1 MAEEKKTHGHRWQ
14 LKVSG
19 LIHWKLSRKPLIQ
32 SPSSIILC
40 FSFSHPHLSS
50 VTPLFLKTFSGSP
63 FHVLFIIKPLLFS
76 SLFHIVNMFVPLS
89 GLDANR
95 CANVNQ
101 RRLLK
106 IMYAQQ
112 TLLSL
117 YKPRVPEEDCAV
129 IKQRKVPVLFSLH
142 LFISLCFHTRGRE
155 RK

>member
-1 MAEEKKTHGHRWQ
+1 
-14 LKVSG
+14 
-19 LIHWKLSRKPLIQ
+19 
-32 SPSSIILC
+32 
-40 FSFSHPHLSS
+40 
-50 VTPLFLKTFSGSP
+50 
-63 FHVLFIIKPLLFS
+63 
-76 SLFHIVNMFVPLS
+76 MFVPLS

-142 LFISLCFHTRGRE
+142 TFLLACVFTQEEEKGNDTLMAWGETENMPLPEEVIGG
-155 RK
+155 